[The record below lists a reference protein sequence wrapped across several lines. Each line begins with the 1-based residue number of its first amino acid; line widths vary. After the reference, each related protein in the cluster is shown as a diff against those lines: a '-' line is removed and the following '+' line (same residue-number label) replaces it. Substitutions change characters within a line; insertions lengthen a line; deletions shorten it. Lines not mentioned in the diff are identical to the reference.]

1 LDEAAVLDASP
12 IILLARAGFLDLL
25 RVFNHPLVIPG
36 PVAAEILQKG
46 PDDIAA
52 KALQRTGLFTSVPAP
67 EIDPSVGLWNLGRGE
82 TAVLSWAIAHPASL
96 AVVDDLQ
103 ARRCAEWLQIPT
115 SGTVGIVLRAKL
127 SGLVAAA
134 RPVLQRL
141 ISEGMHLSDRT
152 MNAALLR
159 VGE

>member
-1 LDEAAVLDASP
+1 MDEAAVLDASP
-12 IILLARAGFLDLL
+12 TILLARAGFLDLL
-25 RVFNHPLVIPG
+25 RVF
-36 PVAAEILQKG
+36 
-46 PDDIAA
+46 
-52 KALQRTGLFTSVPAP
+52 
-67 EIDPSVGLWNLGRGE
+67 E
-82 TAVLSWAIAHPASL
+82 TAVFSWAQAHPASL
-96 AVVDDLQ
+96 AVVNDLQ

-127 SGLVAAA
+127 SGLVVAA